1 MATATT
7 QPPAGAGGTIPKWA
21 EYEWQTAYLR
31 VKGTAAA
38 LRLWD
43 RVLTADDR
51 QRLGGDLEAAYARH
65 HGAVGMWRHLRGVS
79 LPRAVVDVGVR
90 TGFLDADSGRVL
102 LRVIGEEPDD
112 PQEALEMAV
121 AGGALVLVAS
131 PRQAFWGGEEIAVDW
146 ERYGKP
152 WALLDELAR
161 AAKAGEA
168 VDALALRERGGRDTA
183 FLKKRKCALVNA
195 DGFPLTLAD
204 LVVPAGR
211 GTYRLDLP
219 PARIRVFE
227 RGAGDALREWTP

>member
-7 QPPAGAGGTIPKWA
+7 QPPTGTGGTMPKWA
-21 EYEWQTAYLR
+21 EDEWQTAYLR

-43 RVLTADDR
+43 RVLTAEDR
-51 QRLGGDLEAAYARH
+51 RRLGGDLEAAYARH
-65 HGAVGMWRHLRGVS
+65 RGAVGMWRHLRGVS

-90 TGFLDADSGRVL
+90 IGFLDADSGRVL

-121 AGGALVLVAS
+121 AGGGLVLVEVS
-131 PRQAFWGGEEIAVDW
+131 RQVHWEKGLVELDWGNHTAW
-146 ERYGKP
+146 
-152 WALLDELAR
+152 WSFLWELAR
-161 AAKAGEA
+161 ASKAGAA
-168 VDALALRERGGRDTA
+168 VDEYTLRGGSSKDPKYLTKQKSRMVKA
-183 FLKKRKCALVNA
+183 GGL
-195 DGFPLTLAD
+195 PPTLAA

-211 GTYRLDLP
+211 GTYRLDLQ

-227 RGAGDALREWTP
+227 RGAGDSLREWTP